1 MSPLCGGEQ
10 PFDAVGKADAG
21 GLRIQTGP
29 TRAQLPPLHDPPCSA
44 LESGPNF
51 SLAAGDLLPGRPF
64 GGAFSLC
71 PLTVDSAL
79 SLPFWR
85 AQDSRTTALVL
96 TEMLAARQAQS
107 WFRVCPLS
115 PDDRWPPGAAS
126 SLGPWLLSALGQNGA
141 DRALGL
147 PRKNLSRGALLRR
160 PELQEKAS
168 SCSVDRQWH
177 PWKPGLPAVRMS
189 GALTSGALT
198 HSAFVFQPGKWA
210 SGIWGGVEE
219 WDVSCWAVW
228 LGFRNKQD
236 LQGMSPYMSD
246 SFFVS

>member
-1 MSPLCGGEQ
+1 MGRT
-10 PFDAVGKADAG
+10 DAG

-29 TRAQLPPLHDPPCSA
+29 TRAQLPPLHYPPCSA

-51 SLAAGDLLPGRPF
+51 SLASGDLLPGRPF

-96 TEMLAARQAQS
+96 TEMLAARQGQS

-147 PRKNLSRGALLRR
+147 PRKTSAEGLCS
-160 PELQEKAS
+160 EDQ
-168 SCSVDRQWH
+168 SCKKRHH
-177 PWKPGLPAVRMS
+177 PVPWTG
-189 GALTSGALT
+189 
-198 HSAFVFQPGKWA
+198 
-210 SGIWGGVEE
+210 SGIPG
-219 WDVSCWAVW
+219 S
-228 LGFRNKQD
+228 QD
-236 LQGMSPYMSD
+236 SRL
-246 SFFVS
+246 FVCQVP